1 MFWKT
6 KIMPKIL
13 PSSRQT
19 SNNPDLV
26 SKKLTILPG
35 VSGGGVG
42 GGAEG
47 GLPSIGGPQCSGEE
61 AMESVQKRKLH
72 GGARFRQ
79 QHGGAQWGVDRT
91 EKQFRRVWIG
101 WRSSSGEE
109 RDREKEKQR
118 GRRRSSRGDV
128 GSSTAD
134 RGRTSREVRGLKG
147 GLISAVHSI

>member
-1 MFWKT
+1 
-6 KIMPKIL
+6 MPKIL

-101 WRSSSGEE
+101 WRSSFGEGE
-109 RDREKEKQR
+109 RQGEGEAVREKEKQS
-118 GRRRSSRGDV
+118 G
-128 GSSTAD
+128 GSS
-134 RGRTSREVRGLKG
+134 GRAQRIGEGQAGR
-147 GLISAVHSI
+147 